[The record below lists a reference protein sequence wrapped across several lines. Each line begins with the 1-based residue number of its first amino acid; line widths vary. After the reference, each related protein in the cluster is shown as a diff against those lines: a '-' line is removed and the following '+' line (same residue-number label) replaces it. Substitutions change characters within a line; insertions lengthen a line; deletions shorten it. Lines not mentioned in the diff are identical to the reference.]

1 MRTQHL
7 QHLIERLWQR
17 HYMWHRLG
25 WLALTPASAGFSAL
39 VRGRNLFYNH
49 GLFSTTHVPLNIVS
63 VGNLTVGGTGKTP
76 MTLWLAQALQARGY
90 RVGILTRGYK
100 GTKTGLTVVGTAG
113 RPLVTPDEAGDEAVM
128 MAQRFSG
135 VVIAGRDRVA
145 AATRAHHEFD
155 LDVAILDDGFQY
167 RRLHRDVDIL
177 LMSAQ
182 ANDNHWVLPAGPFRE
197 SVTAALRADILV
209 FTKSP
214 TEETLTPTLPFTH
227 NKAVTVF
234 SGDLVPTAFVS
245 AVNGDRQQHPLAAV
259 AGQRVLAVTGIAT
272 PASLYR
278 MLHEWDATII
288 EVLEFPDHH
297 TYTHADWQRI
307 TQLSK
312 KCDLIV
318 TTEKDLVKLERFPF
332 AAGRLLALRVEMHV
346 EPSTPLL
353 DAIEQRF
360 RYRKKETST
369 YGSTLSD
376 SGGH

>member
-1 MRTQHL
+1 MYTQHL

-17 HYMWHRLG
+17 QYIWHRLG
-25 WLALTPASAGFSAL
+25 WLALTPVSAGFSAL

-49 GLFSTTHVPLNIVS
+49 GLFSTTQVPLNIVS
-63 VGNLTVGGTGKTP
+63 IGNLTVGGTGKTP
-76 MTLWLAQALQARGY
+76 MALWLAQALQERGY

-100 GTKTGLTVVGTAG
+100 GTKTNLTVVGTAG
-113 RPLVTPDEAGDEAVM
+113 RPLVTPEEVGDEAVM
-128 MAQRFSG
+128 MAQRFPG

-145 AATRAHHEFD
+145 AATRAHEEFG

-167 RRLHRDVDIL
+167 RRLYRDADIL
-177 LMSAQ
+177 LVSAQ
-182 ANDNHWVLPAGPFRE
+182 ATNNHWVLPAGPFRE
-197 SVTAALRADILV
+197 PLTAAPRADLLV
-209 FTKSP
+209 WTKSAEAEDP
-214 TEETLTPTLPFTH
+214 PSTSVVAPNRAT
-227 NKAVTVF
+227 TVF
-234 SGDLVPTAFVS
+234 SGNLTPTAFVS
-245 AVNGDRQQHPLAAV
+245 AVNGDRPQYSLAAV
-259 AGQRVLAVTGIAT
+259 AGQRVLAVIGIAA
-272 PASLYR
+272 PASFYR
-278 MLHEWDATII
+278 MLHEWDATIT

-297 TYTHADWQRI
+297 NYTQADWQRI

-332 AAGRLLALRVEMHV
+332 AAGRLLALRVAMHV
-346 EPSTPLL
+346 ESSTPFL

-376 SGGH
+376 SSGH